1 MTNINNTKRIVWTL
15 ALALPCALVGI
26 GLVGMGLGAAKP
38 NAGGPKIEGTYILEY
53 RTMADGKKITSPAV
67 VGIMT
72 YSDDYR
78 NMNVCWMNDG
88 KPASISLIAK
98 YTLSEKEYTEESM
111 FYAANI
117 DAKGMTYDTTAL
129 HGASPVT
136 MKDGGPQFK
145 FPNHGEPSGA
155 FTKDGMI
162 ATMPGA
168 FTDHW
173 KKID

>member
-1 MTNINNTKRIVWTL
+1 MSTSLDDRSRDLPI
-15 ALALPCALVGI
+15 ALASY
-26 GLVGMGLGAAKP
+26 MQK
-38 NAGGPKIEGTYILEY
+38 
-53 RTMADGKKITSPAV
+53 R
-67 VGIMT
+67 
-72 YSDDYR
+72 
-78 NMNVCWMNDG
+78 
-88 KPASISLIAK
+88 SLYLRI
-98 YTLSEKEYTEESM
+98 SM

-117 DAKGMTYDTTAL
+117 DAKGLTYDTTAL

-145 FPNHGEPSGA
+145 FPNHGEPSGV

-162 ATMPGA
+162 ATMPGS

>member
-1 MTNINNTKRIVWTL
+1 MFGAGSPVTMSTTIN
-15 ALALPCALVGI
+15 
-26 GLVGMGLGAAKP
+26 
-38 NAGGPKIEGTYILEY
+38 
-53 RTMADGKKITSPAV
+53 V
-67 VGIMT
+67 VGT
-72 YSDDYR
+72 R
-78 NMNVCWMNDG
+78 VCAIDVHPETAM
-88 KPASISLIAK
+88 AH
-98 YTLSEKEYTEESM
+98 
-111 FYAANI
+111 AANI

-136 MKDGGPQFK
+136 MKDGEPQFK

-162 ATMPGA
+162 ATMSGA